1 MIEDGHSGPPRSGT
15 SSFRLFS
22 AILLISVGTLL
33 FLGNLG
39 LLPVR
44 NIWHY
49 WPLLIVVMGVR
60 KMRKTGERGGQ
71 LTGGLVAFFGS
82 IYLLIS
88 IGLIRVNSHGQ
99 SWGISMLLIGFGLAL
114 LIGIFEPGPKA
125 WSSFDFRRTPPQD
138 PENQIGDLVILGA
151 VKRKLDAPN
160 FQGGEG
166 LCIFGNLEIDLRRA
180 RIPEP
185 GYPVILDVTTVFGAV
200 KIRVPESWRVIVNG
214 VGLFGN
220 YEDKTI
226 PPVLGMNAPSLV
238 VTGYSIFG
246 TVEIE
251 D

>member
-1 MIEDGHSGPPRSGT
+1 MIEDGNSNRPRCGA

-22 AILLISVGTLL
+22 AIFLIGVGTLL

-49 WPLLIVVMGVR
+49 WPLLIVVVGVKR
-60 KMRKTGERGGQ
+60 MRSVHRGGQ
-71 LTGGLVAFFGS
+71 LTGGLMVFFGS
-82 IYLLIS
+82 VYLLIS
-88 IGLIRVNSHGQ
+88 LGLIRVNSHDQ

-125 WSSFDFRRTPPQD
+125 WSGFDFRRKPPQD
-138 PENQIGDLVILGA
+138 PQNQIGDLVILGA

-166 LCIFGNLEIDLRRA
+166 LCIFGELEIDLRRA

-185 GYPVILDVTTVFGAV
+185 GYPIILDITAIFGAA
-200 KIRVPESWRVIVNG
+200 KIRVPETWRVSING
-214 VGLFGN
+214 VGVFGN

-226 PPVLGMNAPSLV
+226 PPVLSSNAPALV
-238 VTGYSIFG
+238 ITGYSIFG
-246 TVEIE
+246 NVEVK